1 VQSADILTIFKA
13 IFLKINDMLDKLLQY
28 TLGHTNGNAAKARGS
43 FKIVDGEL
51 IEIEK
56 STPAHKDNA
65 GNPSRRK
72 TDRGDPDASDSSQK
86 STEDESG
93 HSGKQKTLQNAPESQ
108 NDDPDVHTT
117 EPYKINASKGRP
129 HALSGFF
136 LTLRSAG
143 RSKRT
148 IEGYKSDLRSWERYV
163 MGNKI
168 SSVYNLKVKDIEAEI
183 AYKDIN
189 TARRHIA
196 ALKTL
201 AKWHLRNGH
210 PALHIELEKLML
222 PKGKSRIPKAKEAKE
237 FIEIREQAKEL
248 TRQGNRRG
256 IWLGLMLNC
265 GLRISEIQ
273 TAVPGADWVQVR
285 GKGDKERRIPCP
297 PWLVKAMID
306 SPGSGRKGYMKKRQI
321 IDRELRTLGHTH
333 FHSLRHTY
341 ATILL
346 HRGMLLDEIQ
356 KLLGHSSISTTQIY
370 AQTKL
375 PEGVNEL
382 LENDD

>member
-1 VQSADILTIFKA
+1 MIK
-13 IFLKINDMLDKLLQY
+13 KLLQY
-28 TLGHTNGNAAKARGS
+28 TLGHHSKEQTTKSADS
-43 FKIVDGEL
+43 FKIIDGEL
-51 IEIEK
+51 IEIEESK
-56 STPAHKDNA
+56 PALQDNA
-65 GNPSRRK
+65 GKPSGKK
-72 TDRGDPDASDSSQK
+72 TVPGDPDVSGSSKKTEAQKPGQSRKQKKPQNASD
-86 STEDESG
+86 THNE
-93 HSGKQKTLQNAPESQ
+93 GK
-108 NDDPDVHTT
+108 DVHTT
-117 EPYKINASKGRP
+117 GPYKVNASKGRP
-129 HALSGFF
+129 YALSGFY

-148 IEGYKSDLRSWERYV
+148 IEGYASDIRGWERYV
-163 MGNKI
+163 IENKI
-168 SSVYNLKVKDIEAEI
+168 TSVYSLKVKNIEAAI
-183 AYKDIN
+183 AYNDVN

-196 ALKTL
+196 ALKAL

-210 PALHIELEKLML
+210 PALHIECEKLIM
-222 PKGKSRIPKAKEAKE
+222 PRGKSRIPHAKEAKE
-237 FIEIREQAKEL
+237 FSTIREQSKKLSAE
-248 TRQGNRRG
+248 GDRRG

-297 PWLVKAMID
+297 PWLVKSMID
-306 SPGSGRKGYMKKRQI
+306 SPGTGRKGYMKKRQI
-321 IDRELRTLGHTH
+321 IDRELRKLGHTH

-375 PEGVNEL
+375 PEGVIEL
-382 LENDD
+382 LENDA

>member
-1 VQSADILTIFKA
+1 MIK
-13 IFLKINDMLDKLLQY
+13 KLLQY
-28 TLGHTNGNAAKARGS
+28 TLGQQNGQAAKPPGA
-43 FKIVDGEL
+43 FKIIDGEL

-56 STPAHKDNA
+56 PKPATQDKA
-65 GNPSRRK
+65 GNPSGKK
-72 TDRGDPDASDSSQK
+72 TSPGDPDAPGPSKNPDAEK
-86 STEDESG
+86 SG
-93 HSGKQKTLQNAPESQ
+93 QSGKQKKPQNAPDTQ
-108 NDDPDVHTT
+108 NEGIDVHTP
-117 EPYKINASKGRP
+117 EPYKLNAAKGRP

-136 LTLRSAG
+136 MTLRSAG

-148 IEGYKSDLRSWERYV
+148 IDGYKSDIRSWERYV
-163 MGNKI
+163 IENKI
-168 SSVYNLKVKDIEAEI
+168 PSVYSLKIRDIEAAI
-183 AYKDIN
+183 AYKDVN
-189 TARRHIA
+189 TSRRHIA

-210 PALHIELEKLML
+210 PALYIELEKLTM
-222 PKGKSRIPKAKEAKE
+222 PKGKSRIPKAKEANV
-237 FIEIREQAKEL
+237 FNNIREQAKDL
-248 TRQGNRRG
+248 AHKGDRRG

-321 IDRELRTLGHTH
+321 IDRELRKLGHTNA
-333 FHSLRHTY
+333 HSLRHTY

-346 HRGMLLDEIQ
+346 HRGMKLDEIQ

-375 PEGVNEL
+375 PEGVIEL
-382 LENDD
+382 LENDA

>member
-1 VQSADILTIFKA
+1 MIK
-13 IFLKINDMLDKLLQY
+13 KLLQY
-28 TLGHTNGNAAKARGS
+28 TLGQQNGQPAKPGGA

-56 STPAHKDNA
+56 SKLAPRDNA
-65 GNPSRRK
+65 ENPPRK
-72 TDRGDPDASDSSQK
+72 KTSPADPDAPGPSKKPAAEK
-86 STEDESG
+86 SG
-93 HSGKQKTLQNAPESQ
+93 QSGKQKKPQNAPDTQ
-108 NDDPDVHTT
+108 NDGIDVYTP
-117 EPYKINASKGRP
+117 EPYKLNASKGRP

-136 LTLRSAG
+136 LTLRSSG

-148 IEGYKSDLRSWERYV
+148 IEGYKSDLRGWERYV
-163 MGNKI
+163 IENKK
-168 SSVYNLKVKDIEAEI
+168 SSVYSLKIKDIEAAI
-183 AYKDIN
+183 AYKDVN
-189 TARRHIA
+189 TSRRHIA

-210 PALHIELEKLML
+210 PALHIELEKLIM
-222 PKGKSRIPKAKEAKE
+222 PKGKSRIPKAKEATA
-237 FIEIREQAKEL
+237 FSEIREQAKDL
-248 TRQGNRRG
+248 ARQGDRRG
-256 IWLGLMLNC
+256 LWLGLMLNC

-321 IDRELRTLGHTH
+321 IDRELRKLGHTH

-346 HRGMLLDEIQ
+346 HRGMSLDEIQ
-356 KLLGHSSISTTQIY
+356 KLLGHSSIVTTQIY

-375 PEGVNEL
+375 PEGVIEL
-382 LENDD
+382 LEHND

>member
-1 VQSADILTIFKA
+1 
-13 IFLKINDMLDKLLQY
+13 MLDKLLQY
-28 TLGHTNGNAAKARGS
+28 ALGHENGQVAKTGKS

-72 TDRGDPDASDSSQK
+72 TDRGDPDAPGSSQK
-86 STEDESG
+86 STADKSG

-108 NDDPDVHTT
+108 NDDPDVHIT

-148 IEGYKSDLRSWERYV
+148 IEGYKSDIRSWERYV

-168 SSVYNLKVKDIEAEI
+168 SSVYNLKVKDIEAAI

-210 PALHIELEKLML
+210 PALHIELEKLIL

-265 GLRISEIQ
+265 GLRISEIR

-321 IDRELRTLGHTH
+321 IDRELRKLGHTH

>member
-1 VQSADILTIFKA
+1 MIK
-13 IFLKINDMLDKLLQY
+13 KLLQY
-28 TLGHTNGNAAKARGS
+28 TLGQQNGQTGKPGGS

-51 IEIEK
+51 IVIEK
-56 STPAHKDNA
+56 SEPALQDNA
-65 GNPSRRK
+65 GNPSGK
-72 TDRGDPDASDSSQK
+72 KKARGDPDAPGSSK
-86 STEDESG
+86 NPDAETSG
-93 HSGKQKTLQNAPESQ
+93 LSGKQKTPQNAPETPI
-108 NDDPDVHTT
+108 DDLDVHTPG
-117 EPYKINASKGRP
+117 PYKINASKGRP

-148 IEGYKSDLRSWERYV
+148 IEGYTSDLRSWARYV
-163 MGNKI
+163 KGNKL
-168 SSVYNLKVKDIEAEI
+168 SSVYNLKVKDIEAAI

-189 TARRHIA
+189 TSRRHIA

-210 PALHIELEKLML
+210 PVLHIELEKLIL
-222 PKGKSRIPKAKEAKE
+222 PKGKSRIPKAKEAAD
-237 FIEIREQAKEL
+237 FIKIREQAKEL
-248 TRQGNRRG
+248 ARQGDRRG

-306 SPGSGRKGYMKKRQI
+306 NPGSGRKGYMKKRQI
-321 IDRELRTLGHTH
+321 IDRELRKLGHTH

-346 HRGMLLDEIQ
+346 HRGMSLDEIQ
-356 KLLGHSSISTTQIY
+356 KLLGHSSIVTTQIY

-375 PEGVNEL
+375 PEGVIEL
-382 LENDD
+382 LENDN